1 MELFFLPLLGNQ
13 DAMILPVPNRFSRE
27 ICRRLSGVDDLERCV
42 LQALGTGIARDRVTV
57 T

>member
-13 DAMILPVPNRFSRE
+13 DAMILPVPNQFSRE

-42 LQALGTGIARDRVTV
+42 LSGARNGHRP
-57 T
+57 